1 MARTTAPLL
10 SWSASGQIA
19 QTQVYSRWKGR
30 GYVRRYV
37 IPANPNT
44 ADQQETRNTFKWL
57 NNFARY
63 LPAGSIDAWTLYAAN
78 AQITERNAIIKQN
91 LSNLRSQADL
101 NNLIMSPSAGG
112 GLVAAAIALTPGSA
126 QISVALTAPTLPTGW
141 TIVEAWAMAIRD
153 QDPQTGLLY
162 TTTADSVAAPGPYT
176 IVLTGL
182 TASQLYQ
189 VGGWFVFQKPD
200 LTFAYG
206 VAILDQDTPT

>member
-44 ADQQETRNTFKWL
+44 TDQQETRNTFKWL

-63 LPAGSIDAWTLYAAN
+63 LPAGALDAWTLYAAN
-78 AQITERNAIIKQN
+78 AQITERNGIIKQN
-91 LSNLRSQADL
+91 LSNLRSQANL

-112 GLVAAAIALTPGSA
+112 GLVASSVSAAAGVG
-126 QISVALTAPTLPTGW
+126 QIDATIVAPTLPTGW
-141 TIVEAWAMAIRD
+141 TIVEAWAMAIKD
-153 QDPQTGLLY
+153 QDPQTGTEY
-162 TTTADSVAAPGPYT
+162 VTVAANQAAPGPFV
-176 IVLTGL
+176 INLPGL
-182 TASQLYQ
+182 ATVLYQ
-189 VGGWFVFQKPD
+189 VGGWFTFQKPD
-200 LTFAYG
+200 LSLAYG
-206 VAILDQDTPT
+206 VAVLDTATPT

>member
-44 ADQQETRNTFKWL
+44 TDQQETRNTFKWL

-91 LSNLRSQADL
+91 LSNLRLQANL

-112 GLVAAAIALTPGSA
+112 GLVAANVVATAGVA

-141 TIVEAWAMAIRD
+141 TIVEAWAMAVKD
-153 QDPQTGLLY
+153 QDPQTGILY
-162 TTTADSVAAPGPYT
+162 TTVADSVAAPGPYT

-182 TASQLYQ
+182 DTVLYQ
-189 VGGWFVFQKPD
+189 VGGWFKFAKPD
-200 LTFAYG
+200 LSNAYG
-206 VAILDQDTPT
+206 VALLDTATPT